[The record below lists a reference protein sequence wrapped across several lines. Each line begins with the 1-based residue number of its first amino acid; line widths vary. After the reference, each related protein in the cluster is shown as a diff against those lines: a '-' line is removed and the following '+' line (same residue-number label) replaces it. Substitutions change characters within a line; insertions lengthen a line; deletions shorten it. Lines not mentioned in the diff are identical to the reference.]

1 MKYKKYLMW
10 GGLILTMCLVGLVV
24 TQPLL
29 IKAIYAKYKSTDQ
42 FLTFK
47 GDARIK
53 YEQGAE
59 QNAITLNN
67 ILDESQKAVEIAL
80 GAQFNA
86 PISIYICS
94 SQDVFNEYVY
104 LSKNV
109 RGAVYWG
116 KLFLSPGAFNRGSLA
131 KLTKHELTHYLFY
144 THLGERAHIEGI
156 PLWFREGIAEF
167 VANGGSKFTKGRSIQ
182 HFMSVKERQS
192 YLSGSLDFW
201 FTTKDPTDAVS
212 NGTVNWI
219 LYKVGALFVHYLHD
233 LNPQKFEELVRE
245 LLAGK
250 KFEQAI
256 YSEYG
261 RDTQTLK
268 SEFTKYLQG
277 T

>member
-1 MKYKKYLMW
+1 MW
-10 GGLILTMCLVGLVV
+10 TGLVLTICFVGLLV

-29 IKAIYAKYKSTDQ
+29 IKAVYAKYKSTDQ

-47 GDARIK
+47 NDARIR

-59 QNAITLNN
+59 QYAITLNK
-67 ILDESQKAVEIAL
+67 ILDESQKAVEIIL
-80 GAQFNA
+80 GAQFKE

-116 KLFLSPGAFNRGSLA
+116 KVFLSPGAFNRGSLTE
-131 KLTKHELTHYLFY
+131 LTKHELTHYLFY

-167 VANGGSKFTKGRSIQ
+167 VANDGPKYTKGRSVQSI
-182 HFMSVKERQS
+182 MSVKERES
-192 YLSGSLDFW
+192 YLSGDLDFW
-201 FTTKDPTDAVS
+201 FTTKDPSDAVS

-219 LYKVGALFVHYLHD
+219 LYRVGALFVHYLHD
-233 LNPQKFEELVRE
+233 LNPQQFGGLIQK
-245 LLAGK
+245 LLAGEH
-250 KFEQAI
+250 FEQAV

-261 RDTQTLK
+261 RDIQTLR

>member
-1 MKYKKYLMW
+1 
-10 GGLILTMCLVGLVV
+10 LV
-24 TQPLL
+24 
-29 IKAIYAKYKSTDQ
+29 KAIYAKFKSTDQ

-47 GDARIK
+47 DDTRIK

-59 QNAITLNN
+59 QYAITLNN
-67 ILDESQKAVEIAL
+67 ILDESQNAVEIAL
-80 GAQFNA
+80 GAKFKE
-86 PISIYICS
+86 PIDIYICS

-131 KLTKHELTHYLFY
+131 NLTKHELTHYLFY
-144 THLGERAHIEGI
+144 THLGERAHIEGV

-167 VANGGSKFTKGRSIQ
+167 VANGGPNFTEGRSIKY
-182 HFMSVKERQS
+182 FMSVKERES
-192 YLSGSLDFW
+192 YLSGDLDFW
-201 FTTKDPTDAVS
+201 FITKDPSDAVS

-233 LNPQKFEELVRE
+233 LNPPKFEELIRD
-245 LLAGK
+245 LLAGQ
-250 KFEQAI
+250 KFEQAV

-261 RDTQTLK
+261 RDIQTLR
-268 SEFTKYLQG
+268 SEFTKYLRGKQF
-277 T
+277 